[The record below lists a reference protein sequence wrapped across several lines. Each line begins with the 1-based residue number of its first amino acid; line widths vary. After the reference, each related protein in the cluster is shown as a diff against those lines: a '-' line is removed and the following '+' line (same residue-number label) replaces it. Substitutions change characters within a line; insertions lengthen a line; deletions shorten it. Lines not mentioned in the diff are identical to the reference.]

1 MMSAWPRS
9 RLLLS
14 LCLLLQ
20 AAAAVAAQS
29 TTQQWTFVTLGTMA
43 GPVANA
49 RRSQPANLL
58 HNADQ
63 AILIDVGDGAAE
75 QLAKVGVPL
84 ARIHDVLL
92 SHLHFDHTGGLFAL
106 LGMRFQVAYPG
117 NLTIYGP
124 PGTRRLVDGLI
135 AAMQPAAE
143 AGAGFPGQARRV
155 PANGIQ
161 VVELTDGSQWM
172 IGNVKV
178 SAATNSHYS
187 FVAGSDDDAHY
198 QSLSFRFELPGRSI
212 VYTGDTGPST
222 NVEKLARGADILFS
236 EVIDPEAAMADL
248 QRVNPSAPPA
258 LLAMVRQHFIE
269 QHLTA
274 DNVGLLA
281 AVAGVKQLVLT
292 HNGLGEGPT
301 DRAIAAIA
309 AHFKGSIV
317 VAKDLDSF

>member
-1 MMSAWPRS
+1 MMAAWPQTRI
-9 RLLLS
+9 LLV

-20 AAAAVAAQS
+20 AGLAAAAQS
-29 TTQQWTFVTLGTMA
+29 TAQRWTFVTLGTVA
-43 GPVANA
+43 GPVASA
-49 RRSQPANLL
+49 QRSQPANLL

-63 AILIDVGDGAAE
+63 AILVDAGDGAAE

-84 ARIHDVLL
+84 ARIHHVLI

-106 LGMRFQVAYPG
+106 LGMRFQVAIPG
-117 NLTIYGP
+117 SLTIYGP

-143 AGAGFPGQARRV
+143 AGAGFPGQPRRV
-155 PANGIQ
+155 PANGIH
-161 VVELTDGSQWM
+161 VVELTDGSQLT
-172 IGNVKV
+172 IGDVKV

-187 FVAGSDDDAHY
+187 FIAGSDDDAHY

-248 QRVNPSAPPA
+248 KRVIPGAPPA
-258 LLAMVRQHFIE
+258 LLAMIRQHFIE

-281 AVAGVKQLVLT
+281 AAAGVKQLVLT
-292 HNGLGEGPT
+292 HNGLGDGPA